1 MCDIDEVPDFN
12 GMYELYDP
20 CTVLF
25 FWRNKHMLCDFGTG
39 NNNKLNWVLED
50 KQELIDIIETIYRG
64 AKKGR
69 GLVVS
74 PKGACPPFPLSGLA
88 RLVWILFAD
97 GFLQITPRGTG
108 ISAYSRGFPV
118 RWSPTSGALRVEMR
132 KGVMVMAMHCT
143 FSGFVSRISNHD
155 FFLSHSR
162 TTSSLA
168 NASKN
173 RPNVA

>member
-1 MCDIDEVPDFN
+1 MTDIDEVPDFN

-20 CTVLF
+20 CTILF

-74 PKGACPPFPLSGLA
+74 PKGACITSPLALV
-88 RLVWILFAD
+88 RLHKAMLLTTVIRRLFH
-97 GFLQITPRGTG
+97 Q
-108 ISAYSRGFPV
+108 
-118 RWSPTSGALRVEMR
+118 
-132 KGVMVMAMHCT
+132 
-143 FSGFVSRISNHD
+143 
-155 FFLSHSR
+155 
-162 TTSSLA
+162 
-168 NASKN
+168 AS
-173 RPNVA
+173 VLIA